1 MGARLRAIV
10 SLCMIALGLFQAIS
24 GLVLFFTQHGPRS
37 GSMLLFG
44 LTKRV
49 LIYYHEYVGLMI
61 IAVAVLH
68 FTLNWR
74 MFVKELKALVRLK
87 KS

>member
-1 MGARLRAIV
+1 MGARLRAVV
-10 SLCMIALGLFQAIS
+10 SLCMIALGLFQAVS
-24 GLVLFFTQHGPRS
+24 GLILFFAPHGPHS
-37 GSMLLFG
+37 GNVLLFG

-49 LIYYHEYVGLMI
+49 WRYYHEYVGLVI

-87 KS
+87 KT